1 VLTLE
6 AAPRHEARQAL
17 GGESTLD
24 DLIVSAWEALT
35 AQRVVAC
42 PVCASP
48 MSPRRG
54 PAAHPVEGH
63 CVDCGG
69 RLT

>member
-17 GGESTLD
+17 GRESTLD
-24 DLIVSAWEALT
+24 DLIVSAWEGLT

-54 PAAHPVEGH
+54 PAAHSVEGH
-63 CVDCGG
+63 CEDCGG